1 MGHMLKKT
9 LIAVLTLTAFAVSA
23 PLASAAPNR
32 PASPPP
38 TDFWKDQGF
47 MLFAHQ
53 GGERENPGNTLFAF
67 KKAISDGADVIDM
80 DLTLTKDNQLIATHD
95 SEPCHTSDGPC
106 TPFRELNLE
115 QVRGY
120 DFGYWFSPGLA
131 TYYDK
136 SLDVPHP
143 YRGMATG
150 DVTPPSGYTANDF
163 RIATFSEILDA
174 FPNTP
179 MNVELK
185 PYADTQATAEAAA
198 AALAAHPGRESDVI
212 VNAFKQE
219 MIEAF
224 HTAAPNHLALGGS
237 LDKTL
242 AYVQGNA
249 ITPTPVAVQ
258 PPDKYDLGGGNVV
271 DTLPLLSPHFEYDG
285 YISVV
290 WPSDLD
296 ETQETDPWYAKLI
309 SQGAGAINT
318 MFPSRLQTYLCDNNI
333 PRPDGTPRCAKQECP
348 EGFTGTQPDCV
359 LIPVA
364 AKVTKVSLKPAKSS
378 VKAGGKKI
386 LTLSVSASNGKP
398 SSATIQLKSSNL
410 KVKLPK
416 TVRVGLRGNGTVTK
430 KVVVRVNRT
439 AKGKATIT
447 ATSGRLKARSVLQV
461 KAACS
466 KKSSKGGGLCGK
478 TNHL

>member
-1 MGHMLKKT
+1 MGHMLNKT

-333 PRPDGTPRCAKQECP
+333 PRPDGTPRCP
-348 EGFTGTQPDCV
+348 EQTTV
-359 LIPVA
+359 L
-364 AKVTKVSLKPAKSS
+364 TKVMVGPKSGTIKAGKTLRLKVSVRANVKFGPNEFVVRLKSS
-378 VKAGGKKI
+378 NRQVKLPGSVKVKLNGKEGSRVIVLRATKKAKGKAAV
-386 LTLSVSASNGKP
+386 TASNGK
-398 SSATIQLKSSNL
+398 
-410 KVKLPK
+410 
-416 TVRVGLRGNGTVTK
+416 
-430 KVVVRVNRT
+430 
-439 AKGKATIT
+439 
-447 ATSGRLKARSVLQV
+447 LKASSVFRV
-461 KAACS
+461 KPVCA
-466 KKSSKGGGLCGK
+466 KKSASKGGGLCGK